1 MSSILLGRRAY
12 GAPATTRVSRLPVLR
27 LGLATTACTLK
38 RLRSMFRRIASCG
51 DCERESEIECT
62 RLLSPVLPS
71 AVRAMMMLIDPRINL
86 LLQAPA
92 AASSLRSLTSPRANI
107 NPLKTLLC
115 QTTAKGAEAV
125 VQSPT
130 QLPASCSGGRSR
142 SRASRK
148 LKQKSSSSVSATA
161 KTKKRTKFRIS
172 VRIYT
177 FPHAHHLRSSLSLSL
192 SCARFI
198 SLSLNE
204 SQSGVSIDSSIGHG
218 PGPRLPGAP
227 PRSHPC
233 SRSAAARAQSSS
245 RKTDPT
251 KDFVTTGQNAN
262 SWAVLHNSKT
272 KCKCLPPS
280 DRHGHYTTLH

>member
-1 MSSILLGRRAY
+1 MARLEMEVAAAAAPPTRFMMSSILLGRRAY

-92 AASSLRSLTSPRANI
+92 AAAAAASSLRSLTSPRANI

-148 LKQKSSSSVSATA
+148 LKQKSSSSVSATRKNGTA
-161 KTKKRTKFRIS
+161 NEQTRE
-172 VRIYT
+172 
-177 FPHAHHLRSSLSLSL
+177 SSLKSLVL
-192 SCARFI
+192 
-198 SLSLNE
+198 LVL
-204 SQSGVSIDSSIGHG
+204 
-218 PGPRLPGAP
+218 LPSKP
-227 PRSHPC
+227 QDKRSDLWLC
-233 SRSAAARAQSSS
+233 
-245 RKTDPT
+245 
-251 KDFVTTGQNAN
+251 
-262 SWAVLHNSKT
+262 
-272 KCKCLPPS
+272 
-280 DRHGHYTTLH
+280 

>member
-1 MSSILLGRRAY
+1 MARLEMEVAAAAAPPTRFMMSSILLGRRAY

-51 DCERESEIECT
+51 DCEKESEIECT

-148 LKQKSSSSVSATA
+148 LKQKSSSSVSATRKNGTA
-161 KTKKRTKFRIS
+161 NEQTRE
-172 VRIYT
+172 
-177 FPHAHHLRSSLSLSL
+177 SSLKSLVL
-192 SCARFI
+192 
-198 SLSLNE
+198 LVL
-204 SQSGVSIDSSIGHG
+204 
-218 PGPRLPGAP
+218 LPSKP
-227 PRSHPC
+227 QDKRSDLWLC
-233 SRSAAARAQSSS
+233 
-245 RKTDPT
+245 
-251 KDFVTTGQNAN
+251 
-262 SWAVLHNSKT
+262 
-272 KCKCLPPS
+272 
-280 DRHGHYTTLH
+280 